1 MLKIWRSSRDKY
13 LEHYDLPYGTRQGL
27 DVFSLANRRLRNDLV
42 FVSEY
47 VRADSFS
54 IAKKH
59 NLRLMT

>member
-1 MLKIWRSSRDKY
+1 MLNIWRCSRDKY
-13 LEHYDLPYGTRQGL
+13 LEQYDVPYCARQKL

-54 IAKKH
+54 IAKKD
-59 NLRLMT
+59 NLQLMT